1 MANAA
6 KRASLVIMAISE
18 MVTFVVTIG
27 TVAFFISE
35 AGDTDLTL
43 DIGFYG
49 REEFVLF
56 ASAVGFFVALFS
68 MIVAILGAQE
78 NSHWA
83 ATMATLHA
91 FGALVLLVSA
101 SLLAKT
107 TMTYDSK
114 DLCKQIKK
122 DSNDARCYQLIIGLS
137 FAFVS
142 MVLFIGD
149 TTIYVVTLAQHT
161 GISFVNMDNLSS

>member
-1 MANAA
+1 M
-6 KRASLVIMAISE
+6 
-18 MVTFVVTIG
+18 
-27 TVAFFISE
+27 AFFISE

-83 ATMATLHA
+83 ATVCIIIFSMKLNWKLFNACGCLSCCPA
-91 FGALVLLVSA
+91 ALLLFPSVSQP
-101 SLLAKT
+101 LI
-107 TMTYDSK
+107 K
-114 DLCKQIKK
+114 D
-122 DSNDARCYQLIIGLS
+122 D
-137 FAFVS
+137 
-142 MVLFIGD
+142 
-149 TTIYVVTLAQHT
+149 
-161 GISFVNMDNLSS
+161 